1 VQVVGGSAEPEVEF
15 EQIYASAGTDLGAV
29 PWASLAPHPAL
40 VAWLDEVP
48 ELRGRDALVIG
59 CGLGDDAEAVSRRGC
74 RVTAFDIAPTAIARC
89 RQRFPDSRV
98 RYQVADLFALPDEW
112 RGGFDLVVENRTLQ
126 SLPPGQ
132 RPGAAA
138 AAIANTVRPGGMA
151 WVRCLARDEADPI
164 STRPWPVS
172 RTELRVFEDAGLDEL
187 EFREEPPSAGRG
199 RSFTVVYRRD

>member
-1 VQVVGGSAEPEVEF
+1 
-15 EQIYASAGTDLGAV
+15 
-29 PWASLAPHPAL
+29 
-40 VAWLDEVP
+40 VARG
-48 ELRGRDALVIG
+48 LRP
-59 CGLGDDAEAVSRRGC
+59 C
-74 RVTAFDIAPTAIARC
+74 
-89 RQRFPDSRV
+89 
-98 RYQVADLFALPDEW
+98 
-112 RGGFDLVVENRTLQ
+112 VENRTLQ

-138 AAIANTVRPGGMA
+138 AIANTLGPGGMV

-172 RTELRVFEDAGLDEL
+172 RTELRAFEDAGLDEL